1 VIVLVRH
8 AEAVAPSD
16 SGYEENDRPLAGAGR
31 RDSEQLADELSAE
44 AVAAIYSSPYP
55 RAVQTVEPLAR
66 RLGAEISLV
75 DDLRERLLSLR
86 ALPDWR
92 ERLQLSWK
100 DFGYA
105 LEDGESSAEA
115 QRRVT
120 DVLATLRRRH
130 LGTRIVVA
138 SHGNLIALGLHAIVP
153 DQVTSSSGPPC
164 PRRRSTY
171 CPATARCQGPDSAT
185 EISTT
190 DFSSSVWRSARTAI
204 CTATTISSTANDRCS
219 VLLESELATTSPS
232 LAVGT
237 DARPITIAS
246 RQFTFP

>member
-8 AEAVAPSD
+8 AEAAAPSD

-31 RDSEQLADELSAE
+31 RDAERLAAELSAE

-86 ALPDWR
+86 ALPDWP
-92 ERLQLSWK
+92 EQLQLSWR

-115 QRRVT
+115 QHRVT
-120 DVLATLRRRH
+120 EVLATLRRRH
-130 LGTRIVVA
+130 PGMRIVVA
-138 SHGNLIALGLHAIVP
+138 SHGNLIALALHAIVP
-153 DQVTSSSGPPC
+153 DQIDFDFWAAMPTPAVYVLPGDGTVSGP
-164 PRRRSTY
+164 
-171 CPATARCQGPDSAT
+171 GFGD
-185 EISTT
+185 
-190 DFSSSVWRSARTAI
+190 
-204 CTATTISSTANDRCS
+204 
-219 VLLESELATTSPS
+219 
-232 LAVGT
+232 
-237 DARPITIAS
+237 
-246 RQFTFP
+246 